1 MHAVGVVCSLRSTSA
16 RERQA
21 LGRVTALLS
30 APSPIELDLK
40 LMSGESDWLRLHDVT
55 ANALEVLASEVR
67 EADKLRGGLSVRDKM
82 KANKKLDDAK
92 REVSRLSRAL
102 EKIAEDPLKYRI
114 GEGEL
119 NRRRGL
125 IDKLTYSIQSTE
137 GLVEGSGAKRS
148 RRLEETDETKHMSSH
163 DIHQSQAQARRNQD
177 DQLDQILTGVGKL
190 KDMSHDIHRELDLQT
205 HLLSDLDTA
214 VERTDRRMVVA
225 TDRVDDVN
233 RKSSGSCGILC
244 IFLWLIILIF
254 LATSNVGCHIFK
266 PSAC

>member
-1 MHAVGVVCSLRSTSA
+1 
-16 RERQA
+16 
-21 LGRVTALLS
+21 
-30 APSPIELDLK
+30 
-40 LMSGESDWLRLHDVT
+40 MSGESDWLRLHDVT

-82 KANKKLDDAK
+82 KAGKKLDDAK
-92 REVSRLSRAL
+92 REVGRLSHAL

-119 NRRRGL
+119 GRRRGL
-125 IDKLTYSIQSTE
+125 LDKLARSIQATE
-137 GLVEGSGAKRS
+137 GLIEGSGNKRA
-148 RRLEETDETKHMSSH
+148 RRLEETDDTKHMSNQ
-163 DIHQSQAQARRNQD
+163 DLYQTQAQSRRNQD
-177 DQLDQILTGVGKL
+177 EQLDQILTGVGKL

-214 VERTDRRMVVA
+214 VERTDKRMVVA

-233 RKSSGSCGILC
+233 RESKGWCGILC
-244 IFLWLIILIF
+244 ILLWLIVLIF
-254 LATSNVGCHIFK
+254 LATSNAGCHIFK